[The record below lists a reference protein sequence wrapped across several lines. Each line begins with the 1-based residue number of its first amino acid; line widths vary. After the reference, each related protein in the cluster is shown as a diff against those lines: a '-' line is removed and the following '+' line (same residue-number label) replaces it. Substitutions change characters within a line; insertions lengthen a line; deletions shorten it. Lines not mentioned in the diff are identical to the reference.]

1 MYKNFLR
8 KLFPYIRPH
17 ISKLVFASLTMVIA
31 TALETAIPEM
41 TGQIVDNLFQNE
53 RDQSQSLFFAVILF
67 IVLLLS
73 GIFALISTATSSWVS
88 NKVIMDLRVEM
99 FEKLMYLPKK
109 YFDNNNT
116 GNILSK
122 LTFDVEQIAAAASTV
137 WLEFLKSSV
146 TVLVLVIY
154 LFYKNLE
161 LSIIL
166 LFILP
171 IIFLAVKKSSQKI
184 RSASSMVQN
193 SMGDMTH
200 LLDENISG
208 NSIIKIY
215 HAQEQE
221 KNKFHRFIK
230 NVRQQRFKVDVTAA
244 LNTNLI
250 NILLGLAL
258 SIVVFSSSISL
269 GMSAGEFLS
278 YFTALAFLIKP
289 SKKLININKPLQIA
303 LAAGKSVFDLL
314 DQQEEPNLGKIK
326 PKKFLGHISFKNV
339 YFNYEG
345 GKDVIK
351 NINLEI
357 NAGETIAIVG
367 PTGSGK
373 STLIDLIAKF
383 YRPSRGEI
391 LIDGININD
400 LENDSLRKKISYV
413 DQNTRLFN
421 ESIFS
426 NIALGQI
433 DKITDNKVKS
443 AAKKAE
449 AIEFISELKDGFDSL
464 IGENGSNLSGG
475 QRQRL
480 AIARAIAK
488 DSPILILDEATSA
501 LDSKTEKLVQRAI
514 NEMSEGR
521 TSIIIA
527 HRLSTIQS
535 SDRIVVLD
543 KGSIVEIG
551 THKELLENK
560 GFFAKLIESQFD

>member
-221 KNKFHRFIK
+221 KNKFYRFIK

-351 NINLEI
+351 NINIEI

-560 GFFAKLIESQFD
+560 GFYAKLIESQFD